1 MRVTVALARLEHA
14 PIAICGDSS
23 KYYRSVGCL
32 HKQTPYRPSVAT
44 EIHIPAAF
52 LRLSHSLQ
60 YFGQVIPA
68 GTFPAAF
75 SAFQSAPQARSRA
88 CSACWGSAGFFIAA
102 GATVA
107 APGFALSA
115 LHFAT

>member
-1 MRVTVALARLEHA
+1 MSANNLKL
-14 PIAICGDSS
+14 
-23 KYYRSVGCL
+23 Y
-32 HKQTPYRPSVAT
+32 
-44 EIHIPAAF
+44 IPAAF

-88 CSACWGSAGFFIAA
+88 CSASLGSAGFLAVVFGAAVGAA
-102 GATVA
+102 GTVVVVA
-107 APGFALSA
+107 AAGFAESA
-115 LHFAT
+115 LHFSTYAFSVIPFA